1 MFPESLRADYPKSG
15 ESLRP
20 YLRPVRPLLDHNGL
34 RLDLLMGDSRASL
47 LGSFTGFGGDAS
59 LVLSYK
65 GSYGAIACLEID
77 PENILR
83 VLQYKGI
90 KSQRS
95 YRLFSGA
102 NVDELYADEIVKIAR
117 ATECPAVKTLRV
129 PDAEDAIQ
137 TERGGSRVT
146 SLGILILARFTA
158 GVADSNS

>member
-1 MFPESLRADYPKSG
+1 MFPEFLKADYPKSG

-34 RLDLLMGDSRASL
+34 KLDLLIGDVRASL
-47 LGSFTGFGGDAS
+47 LGSLTGYGGDAS

-65 GSYGAIACLEID
+65 DSYGAIACLEID
-77 PENILR
+77 SENILR

-102 NVDELYADEIVKIAR
+102 KVDELYADEIVKIAR
-117 ATECPAVKTLRV
+117 AAENSAVKVARFV
-129 PDAEDAIQ
+129 DARDAIE
-137 TERGGSRVT
+137 TERGGSRLT
-146 SLGILILARFTA
+146 SLGILILARSGANGTNP
-158 GVADSNS
+158 NS